1 MKAQLLKILDGMF
14 YRAGKFSHTKLWSN
28 LGYAVFTWA
37 IIHKTL
43 DNTASDELWLIYI
56 SVVALHTTAS
66 NALQKFKGDKNVD
79 NS

>member
-1 MKAQLLKILDGMF
+1 MKQQMLNILEGMF
-14 YRAGKFSHTKLWSN
+14 YRAGKFSHTKMWSN
-28 LGYAVFTWA
+28 FGYAIFSWA
-37 IIHKTL
+37 IIYKTL

>member
-1 MKAQLLKILDGMF
+1 MTIREHLFKFFSRDG
-14 YRAGKFSHTKLWSN
+14 KKLSHTLIWSN
-28 LGYAVFTWA
+28 FGYAIFSWA
-37 IIHKTL
+37 IIYKTL